1 MIRHVKGASFTILAV
16 GLLLTYAEWQAETLS
31 GFWSVWRC
39 GGLVGL
45 GIGAIASDVTLG
57 LARETVKEMEQRVE
71 ALLAREEK
79 R

>member
-1 MIRHVKGASFTILAV
+1 MLAHVKGASFTILAV
-16 GLLLTYAEWQAETLS
+16 GLILTYAEWQAETLS
-31 GFWSVWRC
+31 GFWSTWRC

-45 GIGAIASDVTLG
+45 GVGAIVSDVTLG
-57 LARETVKEMEQRVE
+57 ALHEKVKDMQKQME